1 LLLVLDNCEHL
12 INACATL
19 TEKLLR
25 SVPNLRILVTSREP
39 LAIAGEAVFRV
50 PSLGLPDA
58 DRLADVISL
67 GGHESVELF
76 VDRARSVKSTFAI
89 TDANALSVAKL
100 CVQLEGMPLAIELAA
115 SRLNALTVEQIAVRL
130 DDRLSLLT
138 IGRRTAL
145 ERHQTLF
152 AAIDW
157 SYNLLTEPEKILFR
171 RLAVFS
177 GSWTLD
183 AAEAVCAGAGVDKR
197 NVLDLTSGLV
207 DKSLVLSEERDG
219 HLRYRFM
226 VTLREYAYKRLTQ
239 TEEGEGLT
247 RRHAEFFEALV
258 AEAEPQLVSTEQ
270 KAGLARLNADYD
282 NIRAVLGWTS
292 KTDVEMG
299 LGLAGAMCRFWY
311 MRGYWEE
318 GRQWLDT
325 MLSAPDAHDFT
336 TPRVKALN
344 EAALLA
350 GKRDDLAASRS
361 FAEEALALSRVTGD
375 RCETASALNCLAIVA
390 GKESDFALARSFLEE
405 SLAIRRELGDR
416 GPIVATLTN
425 VGIVA
430 YRQGEYEAARSLF
443 DETLATSRE
452 VGDKHRIAAALLNR
466 ADIARRMGDLVLA
479 RSLVEE
485 ALALAKDMDDRTL
498 TPHALN
504 ALGDLA
510 GRQGNYAG
518 ARALLTE
525 ALAVSRALGDRRLIT
540 DQLLSL
546 SVVAD
551 EDATARSLLEESLG
565 ISRETGDRLATAEA
579 LNCLGA
585 VMARESD
592 HVTARSLY
600 EQSLAICR
608 RIGAKDGIAQSLS
621 GLADVARL
629 QGDHVLALS
638 LYRQSA
644 AIWADLGEK
653 LEWPHALDCMA
664 MVLHALGRD
673 HRAVPLWSAADA
685 LRRRI
690 GLPRPRYEADEHDRL
705 ISAARVTLGSD
716 RFGAAWAVGL
726 ATAIDRMLTMV
737 LEDAPAPGSRD
748 TP

>member
-1 LLLVLDNCEHL
+1 MHPT
-12 INACATL
+12 I
-19 TEKLLR
+19 
-25 SVPNLRILVTSREP
+25 
-39 LAIAGEAVFRV
+39 
-50 PSLGLPDA
+50 
-58 DRLADVISL
+58 
-67 GGHESVELF
+67 
-76 VDRARSVKSTFAI
+76 
-89 TDANALSVAKL
+89 
-100 CVQLEGMPLAIELAA
+100 
-115 SRLNALTVEQIAVRL
+115 
-130 DDRLSLLT
+130 RLSRSANVFTRGHHAFDDKPPAVNIAMLVGHAT
-138 IGRRTAL
+138 VRRQIMGPDYKRTA
-145 ERHQTLF
+145 
-152 AAIDW
+152 
-157 SYNLLTEPEKILFR
+157 
-171 RLAVFS
+171 
-177 GSWTLD
+177 
-183 AAEAVCAGAGVDKR
+183 
-197 NVLDLTSGLV
+197 
-207 DKSLVLSEERDG
+207 
-219 HLRYRFM
+219 
-226 VTLREYAYKRLTQ
+226 
-239 TEEGEGLT
+239 
-247 RRHAEFFEALV
+247 
-258 AEAEPQLVSTEQ
+258 
-270 KAGLARLNADYD
+270 
-282 NIRAVLGWTS
+282 
-292 KTDVEMG
+292 TD
-299 LGLAGAMCRFWY
+299 
-311 MRGYWEE
+311 
-318 GRQWLDT
+318 
-325 MLSAPDAHDFT
+325 
-336 TPRVKALN
+336 
-344 EAALLA
+344 
-350 GKRDDLAASRS
+350 
-361 FAEEALALSRVTGD
+361 
-375 RCETASALNCLAIVA
+375 
-390 GKESDFALARSFLEE
+390 
-405 SLAIRRELGDR
+405 
-416 GPIVATLTN
+416 
-425 VGIVA
+425 
-430 YRQGEYEAARSLF
+430 
-443 DETLATSRE
+443 DE
-452 VGDKHRIAAALLNR
+452 I
-466 ADIARRMGDLVLA
+466 RRMGDLVLA